1 MKLNICNEIFFIK
14 SKGKRLRGNTKE
26 ELKIIIEG
34 LTLHA
39 DMTIQKKLLS
49 LGNDCQIFIS
59 DFQKLYSLNSQR
71 VLGITPDGKVGVGQI
86 STYYTYRGDNRKVMW
101 RNFLNIL
108 DT

>member
-39 DMTIQKKLLS
+39 DMIIQKS
-49 LGNDCQIFIS
+49 F
-59 DFQKLYSLNSQR
+59 Y
-71 VLGITPDGKVGVGQI
+71 P
-86 STYYTYRGDNRKVMW
+86 
-101 RNFLNIL
+101 
-108 DT
+108 